1 MREIKYRAW
10 DNEKRFMFV
19 PTQIELSQ
27 GENFSRWE
35 EWKPM
40 AWRDKLPE
48 EGSGGIGRFIGTE
61 CEIMQYTG
69 LKDRNGKE
77 IYEGDILRYL
87 DSYDCSTESGYDFE
101 EFMNAGRVVFD
112 NEKARFDI
120 TNKNDIGYYDWIE
133 SISDCEVIGN
143 IYEHPHL
150 LEGDSV

>member
-40 AWRDKLPE
+40 AWRDELPE

-77 IYEGDILRYL
+77 IYEGDIAEDDLNSLGLVFYE
-87 DSYDCSTESGYDFE
+87 DGSFKITSTCNGNS
-101 EFMNAGRVVFD
+101 
-112 NEKARFDI
+112 I
-120 TNKNDIGYYDWIE
+120 TNKNVYDLLDTSLIE
-133 SISDCEVIGN
+133 DNNISVIGN